1 MEKFPVLRLITKY
14 GPAGSMALGALV
26 AVFVL
31 VLAWPAWG
39 AAGLIPAAVLALL
52 AYVVGKSYVEL
63 VVLITDMLMPQ

>member
-1 MEKFPVLRLITKY
+1 LITKY
-14 GPAGSMALGALV
+14 GTVGSVVLGVLV

-31 VLAWPAWG
+31 AVAWPFWG
-39 AAGLIPAAVLALL
+39 LASLIPAAVLALL

>member
-14 GPAGSMALGALV
+14 GTAGSVVLAVLV

-31 VLAWPAWG
+31 VLAWPFWG
-39 AAGLIPAAVLALL
+39 LASLIPSVVLALL
-52 AYVVGKSYVEL
+52 AFVVGKSYVEL